1 VSGPQT
7 IAASAPLAVRTA
19 KLLVDQSVD
28 WPFADAFDRQ
38 APYADAVRW
47 SNDAKEGAAALVEK
61 RAPVW
66 SGS

>member
-1 VSGPQT
+1 MSGPQAT
-7 IAASAPLAVRTA
+7 AANAPLAVHTA

-38 APYADAVRW
+38 APYAVAVRW